1 MNSKAYIR
9 WTTPEQVMEKIH
21 RRNRRIRIINN
32 SLFVKV
38 RGSSD
43 PVYCFDSDAGEIV
56 VIRKADWVKASP
68 AFSIAEGAV
77 LLRISYDMF
86 EKYRDLAGVTPKQT
100 NTEAQ
105 VEGLPTQ
112 KRRFFYS
119 LEDLIEISR
128 NATFSKKY
136 DVAGESEIRRMF
148 STGFVAYKKTKDGDF
163 VPVWDET
170 IY

>member
-1 MNSKAYIR
+1 MHSKAYIR

-21 RRNRRIRIINN
+21 RRNKRIRIIND

-43 PVYCFDSDAGEIV
+43 PVYCFDSEQGELVIV
-56 VIRKADWVKASP
+56 RKADWVKASP
-68 AFSIAEGAV
+68 AIALTEGAV
-77 LLRISYDMF
+77 LLRISFDMF
-86 EKYRDLAGVTPKQT
+86 EKYRDLAGVTPKKT
-100 NTEAQ
+100 NTTT
-105 VEGLPTQ
+105 VIEGLPRQ
-112 KRRFFYS
+112 KHRYYYS
-119 LEDLIEISR
+119 LNDLIEVSR
-128 NATFSKKY
+128 NATLSTKY

-148 STGFVAYKKTKDGDF
+148 STGFVAYKKTKEGDF

>member
-1 MNSKAYIR
+1 MHSKAYIR

-21 RRNRRIRIINN
+21 RRNKRIRIIHD

-43 PVYCFDSDAGEIV
+43 PVYCLDSDRGEIV
-56 VIRKADWVKASP
+56 VVRKTDWVKSSP
-68 AFSIAEGAV
+68 AISLTEGAV
-77 LLRISYDMF
+77 LLRISHNMF
-86 EKYRDLAGVTPKQT
+86 EKYRDLAGVTPKKT
-100 NTEAQ
+100 NTEVQ
-105 VEGLPTQ
+105 LEGVPLQ
-112 KRRFFYS
+112 KRRFYYS
-119 LEDLIEISR
+119 MQDLIEISR
-128 NATFSKKY
+128 NATLSPKY